1 MNIWKIATRWSDK
14 GDPNSSIIDIFR
26 KYNILFAGRK
36 QDYIKRS
43 VKPNDIIAISD
54 GITIVSIGKVLDDP
68 RKITDFPLDKI
79 DINSGRFDYEDWV
92 IGFKVSLFDLKK
104 EDWFNYRQGTFHG
117 VNGEYM
123 KKIKSLF
130 EKYNEDYSV
139 NSKFSIDAKTCTL
152 KYNYQ
157 NGGDTILNDNTKYV
171 IPIYQR
177 PYSWTEEQIKKF
189 ISDIFRS
196 FYGYDKETPPEP
208 MFIGTMQLSAKKYIT
223 ENKTEQ
229 DIIDGQQR
237 LTTFLVLLKQLKNE
251 FPENKELN
259 NISLDWIE
267 TRVNNGEQNIFLTEF
282 VKSDLINIS
291 EENHNPYIKNAQIVK
306 GLLID
311 EFTDD
316 ENNKIEFDL
325 DGFIKHLLSN
335 IYFVVIE
342 TFAGLSKT
350 LQIFDAINTTGLDL
364 NGGDIFKIR
373 MYEYLTDKKDCGESA
388 FDEISKLYAKIDNK
402 NKKENLNISI
412 TQILGIYQYI
422 IISKYNLPNVL
433 YAFATTTFFDRL
445 FDTIFNINQWKNF
458 SNSKNIELSL
468 SEIDQIIDV
477 RYQWEEMNY
486 PTVEDA
492 CSMNFIWW
500 SRYSRYWILIF
511 VFMYKFK
518 NEDDFEDKLFIFI
531 RQLSKLYN
539 IYSIRYQKAINEIHR
554 FNYSLV
560 DIINTKSVEET
571 IEFINNKIGTSET
584 HNQGWYDLN
593 WFIANNLTH
602 NRKRKDIVCRLSAML
617 EENYESSNNI
627 NEITKKLFDW
637 HNHPIDIEH
646 IQSFNDKNIEERE
659 NIKNEWGIELNSLGN
674 LMILES
680 HINRSIS
687 NKPYGFKIKKYTD
700 SKYEIVKKQVKDF
713 PEWDLDNAKKR
724 KQKEVEKLYYYLF
737 EIQ

>member
-26 KYNILFAGRK
+26 KYNILFAGRE

-54 GITIVSIGKVLDDP
+54 GITIVSIGKVLDKP
-68 RKITDFPLDKI
+68 KKITDFPLDDT

-117 VNGEYM
+117 VNGEYK

-139 NSKFSIDAKTCTL
+139 NSKFSINAKTCTL
-152 KYNYQ
+152 KYNSQ
-157 NGGDTILNDNTKYV
+157 NGGDTILNNNTKYV

-177 PYSWTEEQIKKF
+177 PYSWTEEQIRKF

-196 FYGYDKETPPEP
+196 FYGYDKETSPEP
-208 MFIGTMQLSAKKYIT
+208 MFIGTMQLSEKKYIT
-223 ENKTEQ
+223 ENNTEQ

-251 FPENKELN
+251 FPDNIELK
-259 NISLDWIE
+259 NISLNWIE
-267 TRVNNGEQNIFLTEF
+267 TRVNNGEQNIFLSEF
-282 VKSDLINIS
+282 IESDLNSIT
-291 EENHNPYIKNAQIVK
+291 EENQNPYIKNAQIVK
-306 GLLID
+306 GLLND

-316 ENNKIEFDL
+316 ENNKLEFDL
-325 DGFIKHLLSN
+325 DGFINHLLSN

-388 FDEISKLYAKIDNK
+388 FDEISKLYAKIDSK
-402 NKKENLNISI
+402 NKKSNLNISI

-433 YAFATTTFFDRL
+433 YSFATTTFFDRL

-458 SNSKNIELSL
+458 SNAKNIDLSL
-468 SEIDQIIDV
+468 SEIDQIIEV

-511 VFMYKFK
+511 VFMFKFK
-518 NEDDFEDKLFIFI
+518 DENDLESKLFGFI
-531 RQLSKLYN
+531 RQLSKLYS
-539 IYSIRYQKAINEIHR
+539 IYSIRFQKAINDMHR

-560 DIINTKSVEET
+560 DTINNKSVEET

-617 EENYESSNNI
+617 EEDYKSSDNI
-627 NEITKKLFDW
+627 NEISKNLFYSD
-637 HNHPIDIEH
+637 IDIEH
-646 IQSFNDKNIEERE
+646 IQSFNDKDIEERD
-659 NIKNEWGIELNSLGN
+659 NIKREWGNELNSLGN
-674 LMILES
+674 LMVLES

-700 SKYEIVKKQVKDF
+700 SKYGIVKKQVKDF
-713 PEWDLDNAKKR
+713 PEWDLVKAKKR
-724 KQKEVEKLYYYLF
+724 KQEEIEKLYTYIF
-737 EIQ
+737 ENK

>member
-26 KYNILFAGRK
+26 KYNILFAGRE

-54 GITIVSIGKVLDDP
+54 GITIVSIGKVIDKP
-68 RKITDFPLDKI
+68 KKITDFSLDET

-104 EDWFNYRQGTFHG
+104 EDWFDYRQGTFHG
-117 VNGEYM
+117 VNGKYY
-123 KKIKSLF
+123 KKIKVLF

-139 NSKFSIDAKTCTL
+139 NAKFSINAKTCTL
-152 KYNYQ
+152 KYNSQ
-157 NGGDTILNDNTKYV
+157 NGGDIILNDNTKYV

-177 PYSWTEEQIKKF
+177 PYSWTEEQISKF

-223 ENKTEQ
+223 ASRTEQ

-237 LTTFLVLLKQLKNE
+237 LTTFLVLLKILKTKFSSNNE
-251 FPENKELN
+251 LK
-259 NISLDWIE
+259 NISLNWIE
-267 TRVNNGEQNIFLTEF
+267 TRVNNGEQNIFLSEF
-282 VKSDLINIS
+282 IESDLDNVTD
-291 EENHNPYIKNAQIVK
+291 ENQNPYIKNAQIIKRLVN
-306 GLLID
+306 D
-311 EFTDD
+311 EITDD
-316 ENNKIEFDL
+316 ENNKLEFNVDS
-325 DGFIKHLLSN
+325 FINHLLSN

-373 MYEYLTDKKDCGESA
+373 MYEYLTDKKGYGEDA
-388 FDEISKLYAKIDNK
+388 FNEISKLYAKIDIK
-402 NKKENLNISI
+402 NKKLNLNISI

-422 IISKYNLPNVL
+422 LVSKYNLPTVL
-433 YAFATTTFFDRL
+433 YSFATTTFFDRL

-458 SNSKNIELSL
+458 SNAKNVELSL
-468 SEIDQIIDV
+468 FEIDQIIDV

-492 CSMNFIWW
+492 CSMNFIWL
-500 SRYSRYWILIF
+500 SRYSRYWVLIF

-518 NEDDFEDKLFIFI
+518 NENDLESKLFVFI
-531 RQLSKLYN
+531 RQLSKLYS
-539 IYSIRYQKAINEIHR
+539 IYSIRFQKAINDMHR

-560 DIINTKSVEET
+560 DTINSKSIEET
-571 IEFINNKIGTSET
+571 IEFINNKIGTVET

-593 WFIANNLTH
+593 GFIANNLTQ
-602 NRKRKDIVCRLSAML
+602 NRKRKDIVCRISAML
-617 EENYESSNNI
+617 EEDYKSSDNI
-627 NEITKKLFDW
+627 DEISEKLFYSD
-637 HNHPIDIEH
+637 IDIEH
-646 IQSFNDKNIEERE
+646 IQSFNDKDIKERD
-659 NIKNEWGIELNSLGN
+659 NIKHEWRNELNSLGN
-674 LMILES
+674 LMVLES

-687 NKPYGFKIKKYTD
+687 NKPYEFKIKKYND
-700 SKYEIVKKQVKDF
+700 SKYEIVKKQVEDF
-713 PEWDLDNAKKR
+713 PEWDLEKAKKR
-724 KQKEVEKLYYYLF
+724 KQAEVKKIYAYMFEEK
-737 EIQ
+737 